1 MMATLSLGLFGTPRD
16 ELADTVD
23 GEVPEWIERLYQSY
37 GTNAGAAPAS
47 ASVLALGESLGHRMR
62 KLSQLLRKMEGLGW
76 TIAPRR
82 WTLVATTSLDE
93 VQAEAQLEEAG
104 VWVIA
109 RQHAP
114 RDKEGNVRWSRRL
127 FP

>member
-1 MMATLSLGLFGTPRD
+1 MATLTLGLFGTPRD

-23 GEVPEWIERLYQSY
+23 GDVPEWIERLYQSY
-37 GTNAGAAPAS
+37 GTTADSAPAS
-47 ASVLALGESLGHRMR
+47 ASVMALGESLGHRLR
-62 KLSQLLRKMEGLGW
+62 KLSLLLSKMESLGW
-76 TIAPRR
+76 SIAPRR
-82 WTLVATTSLDE
+82 WTLVATTGLDE
-93 VQAEAQLEEAG
+93 IQAEAQLERAG

-114 RDKEGNVRWSRRL
+114 QDDEGKVRWSRRV

>member
-1 MMATLSLGLFGTPRD
+1 MATLSLGLFGTPRD

-23 GEVPEWIERLYQSY
+23 GDVPEWIERLYQSY
-37 GTNAGAAPAS
+37 GTTATSAPAS
-47 ASVLALGESLGHRMR
+47 ASVLALGESLGHRLR
-62 KLSQLLRKMEGLGW
+62 KLSLLLSKMEALGW
-76 TIAPRR
+76 TISPRR
-82 WTLVATTSLDE
+82 WTLVATTTLDE
-93 VQAEAQLEEAG
+93 VEAEAQLETAG

-114 RDKEGNVRWSRRL
+114 LDSSGKVRWSRRF

>member
-1 MMATLSLGLFGTPRD
+1 MATLTLGLFGTPRD
-16 ELADTVD
+16 ELAETVD

-37 GTNAGAAPAS
+37 GTSAESAPAS
-47 ASVLALGESLGHRMR
+47 ASVLALGESLGSRLR
-62 KLSQLLRKMEGLGW
+62 KLSMLLRKMEALGW
-76 TIAPRR
+76 TISPRR
-82 WTLVATTSLDE
+82 WTLVATTGLDE
-93 VQAEAQLEEAG
+93 IEAEAQLERAG

-114 RDKEGNVRWSRRL
+114 QDRDGNVRWSRRL